1 SMDKIQMLKALED
14 ILMLE
19 SGILKEDSCLKNFED
34 WDSLAYLNLM
44 AFFDTQLNINITA
57 DEISQLNTV
66 ADVLNLAKI
75 Q

>member
-1 SMDKIQMLKALED
+1 MDKIQMLKALED

-19 SGILKEDSCLKNFED
+19 SGILKEDSCLKDFED

>member
-1 SMDKIQMLKALED
+1 MDKIQMLKALED

>member
-1 SMDKIQMLKALED
+1 LED

>member
-1 SMDKIQMLKALED
+1 MNKMQMLKALED
-14 ILMLE
+14 MLMLDP
-19 SGILKEDSCLKNFED
+19 GILKEDSCLKDFED

-44 AFFDTQLNINITA
+44 ALFDTQLNINITA

>member
-1 SMDKIQMLKALED
+1 MDKIQMLKALED

-19 SGILKEDSCLKNFED
+19 SGILKEDSCLKDFED

-44 AFFDTQLNINITA
+44 ALFDTQLNINITA